1 LTLCSCNVTE
11 TVFDLRQIMPRMRHS
26 LIFGTFDQV
35 DEAGEISA
43 RERS

>member
-1 LTLCSCNVTE
+1 MCSCNVTE
-11 TVFDLRQIMPRMRHS
+11 TVIDLRQIMPRMRHC

-35 DEAGEISA
+35 DEAGELSA